1 MCLLLPVSF
10 HAGDCGHNQF
20 SGDHVADVSELQG
33 NTQRETHTH
42 TLPSGMLT
50 ECSLYNEPL
59 AV

>member
-33 NTQRETHTH
+33 NTQRDKH

-50 ECSLYNEPL
+50 EYSLYKCESDSP
-59 AV
+59 